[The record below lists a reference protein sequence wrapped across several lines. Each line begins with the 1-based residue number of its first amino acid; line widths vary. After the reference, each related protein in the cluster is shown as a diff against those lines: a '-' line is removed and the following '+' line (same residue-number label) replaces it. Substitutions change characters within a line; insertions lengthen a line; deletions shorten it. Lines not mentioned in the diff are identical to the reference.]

1 MMRVEITEE
10 TVTTGLARLAAALGD
25 MSEPMS
31 DIGELMLA
39 STQDRIAKGLDV
51 DGKPFTPRSATTV
64 ERYGKLGLK
73 YGAPLN
79 QSGRMRK
86 GIAYNS
92 GPDWMEVGSNAIQA
106 AVMHFGASK
115 GSLGS
120 GAPWGN
126 IPARAFLGVSD
137 EDSSKIHEAIEEWLA
152 KVVVG

>member
-1 MMRVEITEE
+1 MRVEITEE

-31 DIGELMLA
+31 EIGEVMLA
-39 STQDRIAKGLDV
+39 STQDRIAKGVGV
-51 DGKPFTPRSATTV
+51 DGKPFAPRSATTV
-64 ERYGKLGLK
+64 DRYGKLGLK

-106 AVMHFGASK
+106 AVMHFGAAK
-115 GSLGS
+115 GSLGN

-126 IPARAFLGVSD
+126 IPARPFLGVSD
-137 EDSSKIHEAIEEWLA
+137 EDRTKIQETIEEWLA
-152 KVVVG
+152 KVEAD